1 MIENDLIHYAR
12 LGNLD
17 AFNSLVLRYQD
28 QVYRQAHWMLGD
40 PQAADDICQET
51 FLRAY
56 RKINSFRDGSF
67 RAWLLRIASRLCLDE
82 LRRRKRRPTVSLEV
96 PTADGQEYT
105 PAEFP
110 VDSAPS
116 PEEWA
121 EGSITLQLIQ
131 QSMAG
136 LNPDQRLILT
146 LVDLQGL
153 DYAQTAETLAIPLG
167 TVKSR
172 LARAR
177 QQLRQALLTSGALA
191 DYLPTQ
197 PDASTGLHYG
207 LT

>member
-1 MIENDLIHYAR
+1 MIESDLIHYAR

-40 PQAADDICQET
+40 PQSADDICQET

-56 RKINSFRDGSF
+56 RKLGSFRDGSF
-67 RAWLLRIASRLCLDE
+67 RGWLLRIASRLCLDE
-82 LRRRKRRPTVSLEV
+82 LRRQKRRLTLPLE
-96 PTADGQEYT
+96 
-105 PAEFP
+105 P
-110 VDSAPS
+110 VDEDGNEYIPSGWPADHAPS
-116 PEEWA
+116 PEELA
-121 EGSITLQLIQ
+121 DGSITAQVVH
-131 QSMAG
+131 QS
-136 LNPDQRLILT
+136 LTRLSPEYRLILT

-153 DYAQTAETLAIPLG
+153 DYAQTAETLVIPLG

-177 QQLRQALLTSGALA
+177 AQLRQVLLASGSFA
-191 DYLPTQ
+191 DETPADLEN
-197 PDASTGLHYG
+197 SSHLNFG